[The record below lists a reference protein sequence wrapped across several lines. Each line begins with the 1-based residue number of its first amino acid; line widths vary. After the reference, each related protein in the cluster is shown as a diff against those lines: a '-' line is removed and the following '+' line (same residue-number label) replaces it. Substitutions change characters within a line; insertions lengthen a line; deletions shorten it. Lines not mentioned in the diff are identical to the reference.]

1 MKHKMVTADE
11 NHIFDEI
18 LITQKI
24 LAQPDPQLQSIRNEL
39 KRANE
44 EDLPQMHKLLSQE
57 KISNLK
63 EKKIFG
69 VTSFF
74 L

>member
-44 EDLPQMHKLLSQE
+44 EDLPQMQKLLSQE
-57 KISNLK
+57 RISNL
-63 EKKIFG
+63 E
-69 VTSFF
+69 
-74 L
+74 